1 MRIGK
6 KQPNPSI
13 RYGPEMKILIVG
25 GGISGLTLGALLQQR
40 GFIPTIVE
48 KIPEYGDVGYVIV
61 LWPSGSK
68 ILKGLNLY
76 RKFEEIGHECTKY
89 DVANEKGETLN
100 IFSNDEVREEYGP
113 IISTYRPEMIN
124 LLREAVNPDFIRM
137 NTTVEN
143 IRQDKNCVYVTF
155 TDGSQGSYDLV
166 VGCDGIRSRTRQLVF
181 GDVPLRY
188 SGMSGWGF
196 WIKSKF
202 LKVGQI
208 SEYWGTGKFFGIWP
222 TKGRLS
228 VFTSIRSP
236 NNVPDPLESRIN
248 RIKSNFKEFG
258 GMVPEI
264 LENLDNPEEIYHDD
278 YHDIKMEKWYKGRVV
293 LIGDAAHAIL
303 PTAGGGVA
311 MAMESAAVIC
321 EELCRTDSQHITQ
334 SLNQF
339 MARRRARVNKI
350 QNQSRMVGEFAFA
363 NSIIVSKL
371 RNIAMRFYP
380 KALFVRSFKEILKE
394 NI

>member
-6 KQPNPSI
+6 KQPNPSV

-264 LENLDNPEEIYHDD
+264 LENLDNPEEIYSS
-278 YHDIKMEKWYKGRVV
+278 RNTS
-293 LIGDAAHAIL
+293 AAHQTQRPSPSSESCCRGRLRRPSARRPAVARLRIPAAPRSFFRLVAAGLPAIL
-303 PTAGGGVA
+303 DRRFGRWPRLRAQKRRGQGP
-311 MAMESAAVIC
+311 
-321 EELCRTDSQHITQ
+321 
-334 SLNQF
+334 
-339 MARRRARVNKI
+339 RRRRTSV
-350 QNQSRMVGEFAFA
+350 
-363 NSIIVSKL
+363 
-371 RNIAMRFYP
+371 RFGP
-380 KALFVRSFKEILKE
+380 RDS
-394 NI
+394 